1 MQEYQQCA
9 LNCFPFAEVTEAFEV
24 LSDLASIH
32 LIEAGQLRHLL
43 DESALA
49 NLKRSQVVE
58 YIKLRS
64 DFKPAWIQHYR
75 LLDVEKKPSSLS
87 AQPPSSAPLS
97 SRRQENY

>member
-9 LNCFPFAEVTEAFEV
+9 LSSFPYTTVLRAFEV

-43 DESALA
+43 EESALA
-49 NLKRSQVVE
+49 SLKRARVLE

-64 DFKPAWIQHYR
+64 DFKASWIQHYG
-75 LLDVEKKPSSLS
+75 LLEPNEPAARKKQ
-87 AQPPSSAPLS
+87 A
-97 SRRQENY
+97 

>member
-9 LNCFPFAEVTEAFEV
+9 LSFFPYASVLEAFEV

-43 DESALA
+43 EESALST
-49 NLKRSQVVE
+49 LKRSQVLE

-64 DFKPAWIQHYR
+64 DFKPTWIQQYR
-75 LLDVEKKPSSLS
+75 LLEEKKASTSST
-87 AQPPSSAPLS
+87 PPA
-97 SRRQENY
+97 

>member
-9 LNCFPFAEVTEAFEV
+9 LAHFPYPSVLEAFEQ

-43 DESALA
+43 EESSLSSM
-49 NLKRSQVVE
+49 KRAQVVE

-64 DFKPAWIQHYR
+64 DFKSSWISQYR
-75 LLDVEKKPSSLS
+75 LLEEKRSS
-87 AQPPSSAPLS
+87 
-97 SRRQENY
+97 